1 MALTARF
8 QPGSTRRPFVDRE
21 TALAAFD
28 SAVAELSDRPCVLLL
43 SGVGGIGKS
52 RLLTEL
58 RSRVGGDRPTAMLD
72 FQVPG
77 QRQPAEALVALRIQL
92 GERKIKFHRFD
103 IACAVL
109 WQRLH
114 PHLRFT
120 GDSLALA
127 EHSEILTE
135 ILNDATGI
143 PVFGTAAK
151 LVETGARRVV
161 RSHRIRHDPVLQE
174 LDRMGLG
181 QLEEAVSYLFAQ
193 DLAAGTAG
201 RSYAI
206 FFDAYEAM
214 MGGPQREGRAAAVD
228 LWLRDVVAQLDTG
241 LVVIAS
247 REPLGWE
254 RHDPEWGERVR
265 EVRVDDL
272 PMDARYALLDACGV
286 ENLAEREVIAVSS
299 AGVPFYLHLAIDAR
313 GHPDV
318 VGADELV
325 SPEAILDRFLRYVP
339 HDEIRVLELLGLPRT
354 FDHDIFRA
362 ITARFDLPGNPVV
375 WNSLIAYS
383 FVSSA
388 DGDGDRYQLH
398 QLMVSALR
406 RRLPDDVRAEL
417 HSALHQLWWERAQ
430 QAGNQVSA
438 WREAGYH
445 GLWSGA
451 LAAVDLLGYVDRIVA
466 GGGYQGIDGLISDL
480 NRYLCDGHGNVGA
493 MAEISDLATCLEAEA
508 ALLLGDAKAA
518 DRLTRDIDLA
528 RTGPIADRLAV
539 AAGNARRILGETD
552 AALTIYGSVWDEG
565 AGRARL
571 EAGLWAADLHMC
583 QGRFEQALGLCDE
596 LVAATGDDRELLGD
610 IARLRHLSY
619 RLAFDTEAAA
629 RYLAEAEVHYIAAG
643 SIVGQANI
651 VTNRAELLALTDP
664 GTAIDAAGAAITRQR
679 ELGAL
684 HELGKAYT
692 ALGLAQLALGE
703 LDAAERA
710 LSDGCDVLEQAGY
723 RSGRARAELFRAGV
737 YARRGARPEAISS
750 VRWAIS
756 ELEAAEVYPGLIL
769 VARAVLSLYG
779 WIEPDVSA
787 AAARALA
794 RIQPPSPDADPDR
807 GAQRLIA
814 RVLGIDP
821 DQLYYEATARTDTAA
836 GYYNHNVRVN
846 GRLGTVNVRIPVA
859 GADVMDLRQWPEAV
873 VLRAIEASVVPAP
886 RLRWES
892 RSPKY
897 QIHDYIEGELLD
909 RIAPR
914 GVAVPAHVPADVAAF
929 FGSLR
934 EVPSERLPTTAGEN
948 RGDPVS
954 FARRLSAVSQNVYRE
969 ARESFGR
976 LYHDLGV
983 PTDPF
988 AGIVD
993 SWTTLQ
999 ARPFRLLHSDVHRKN
1014 MITRAGGVVF
1024 IDWELAL
1031 YGDPVYDVA
1040 SHLHKMG
1047 YFPDEQEALL
1057 AAWTT
1062 AEPAAAVG
1070 EWATDLRTY
1079 LNHERVKSV
1088 IVDAVRYAK
1097 VLADGD
1103 RGIDG
1108 EHALVSN
1115 LVGKIGW
1122 ARDIWGNPES
1132 VDPEQVEAALRSWGQ
1147 RS

>member
-1 MALTARF
+1 M
-8 QPGSTRRPFVDRE
+8 DRE
-21 TALAAFD
+21 TVLAVFDGAF
-28 SAVAELSDRPCVLLL
+28 AELPDRPRVLLL

-58 RSRVGGDRPTAMLD
+58 RGRVGGDVPTAVLD
-72 FQVPG
+72 FQVPS

-92 GERKIKFHRFD
+92 GEKKVKFHRFD

-135 ILNDATGI
+135 VLNDATGI

-161 RSHRIRHDPVLQE
+161 RSHRIRHDPVLRE
-174 LDRMGLG
+174 LDRMSLG

-214 MGGPQREGRAAAVD
+214 TGGPQREGRAAAVD

-254 RHDPEWGERVR
+254 RHDPEWGERIR

-286 ENLAEREVIAVSS
+286 ADLAERGVIAVSS

-313 GHPDV
+313 GHLGV
-318 VGADELV
+318 AGADELV
-325 SPEAILDRFLRYVP
+325 SPEAILDRFLQHVP
-339 HDEIRVLELLGLPRT
+339 HEEIRILELLGLPRT
-354 FDHDIFRA
+354 FDHDIFRT
-362 ITARFDLPGNPVV
+362 ITARFDLPGNPLL

-383 FVSSA
+383 FVDSA
-388 DGDGDRYQLH
+388 DGEGNRYQLH
-398 QLMVSALR
+398 QLMVAALR
-406 RRLPDDVRAEL
+406 RRLPADVCAEL
-417 HSALHQLWWERAQ
+417 HAVLHQLWWERAQ
-430 QAGNQVSA
+430 EAGNQVSA

-445 GLWSGA
+445 GLRSGA
-451 LAAVDLLGYVDRIVA
+451 LSAVDLLGYVDRIVA
-466 GGGYQGIDGLISDL
+466 GGGYQGIDGVISDL
-480 NRYLCDGHGNVGA
+480 HRYLREGRGNVTT
-493 MAEISDLATCLEAEA
+493 MAEISDLAACLEAEA

-518 DRLTRDIDLA
+518 DRLTRDIDLT

-539 AAGNARRILGETD
+539 AAGHARRILGETD
-552 AALTIYGSVWDEG
+552 TALTIYSAVWAGG

-583 QGRFEQALGLCDE
+583 QGRFGQALGLCDE
-596 LVAATGDDRELLGD
+596 LAGAAGDDRELLGD
-610 IARLRHLSY
+610 IARLRYLSY

-629 RYLAEAEVHYIAAG
+629 RYLAEAQDHYVAAG
-643 SIVGQANI
+643 SVVGQANI

-664 GTAIDAAGAAITRQR
+664 QAAIAAAGVAIARHR

-692 ALGLAQLALGE
+692 ALGLARLALGE

-710 LSDGCDVLEQAGY
+710 LADGCDVLEQAGY

-737 YARRGARPEAISS
+737 HARRGARAETIRC

-756 ELEAAEVYPGLIL
+756 ELEAAAVYPGLIL
-769 VARAVLSLYG
+769 VARAVLTLYG
-779 WIEPDVSA
+779 WIEPDVSDA
-787 AAARALA
+787 AVRALG
-794 RIQPPSPDADPDR
+794 RIQPPAPDDDLDR

-821 DQLYYEATARTDTAA
+821 DLIYREAVARTDRAA
-836 GYYNHNVRVN
+836 GYYNHNVRVD
-846 GRLGTVNVRIPVA
+846 GAMGTVNVRIPVP
-859 GADVMDLRQWPEAV
+859 GADVMDLRQWPEAL
-873 VLRAIEASVVPAP
+873 VLRAIEGAGIPAP

-892 RSPKY
+892 RSPVY

-914 GVAVPAHVPADVAAF
+914 GVAVPAHVPTDVAAF
-929 FGSLR
+929 FGSLGQ
-934 EVPSERLPTTAGEN
+934 VPADRLPATTGEN
-948 RGDPVS
+948 RGDPVA
-954 FARRLSAVSQNVYRE
+954 FARRLSDVSQRVYRE
-969 ARESFGR
+969 SREAFGR
-976 LYHDLGV
+976 LYRDLEV
-983 PTDPF
+983 PADPF
-988 AGIVD
+988 AGILD
-993 SWTTLQ
+993 AWTTLRY
-999 ARPFRLLHSDVHRKN
+999 RPFRLLHSDVHRKN
-1014 MITRAGGVVF
+1014 MIVRGGRVVF

-1031 YGDPVYDVA
+1031 FGDPVYDVA
-1040 SHLHKMG
+1040 THIHKMG
-1047 YFPDEQEALL
+1047 YFPDEQEAFLT
-1057 AAWTT
+1057 AWVT
-1062 AEPAAAVG
+1062 AEPAAARD

-1088 IVDAVRYAK
+1088 VVDAVRYAK
-1097 VLADGD
+1097 VLAAGD
-1103 RGIDG
+1103 RGPAG
-1108 EHALVSN
+1108 EQALIAN
-1115 LVGKIGW
+1115 LVGKLEW
-1122 ARDIWGNPES
+1122 AREIWELTEPI
-1132 VDPEQVEAALRSWGQ
+1132 DPERVQAALRSW
-1147 RS
+1147 RP

>member
-21 TALAAFD
+21 TVLAVFD
-28 SAVAELSDRPCVLLL
+28 SAFAELPDRPRVLLL

-52 RLLTEL
+52 RLLAEL
-58 RSRVGGDRPTAMLD
+58 RARVGSDVPTAVLD

-92 GERKIKFHRFD
+92 GEKKVKFHRFD

-135 ILNDATGI
+135 VLNDATGI

-174 LDRMGLG
+174 LDRMSLG

-201 RSYAI
+201 RSYAV

-214 MGGPQREGRAAAVD
+214 TGGAQWERRAAAVD

-254 RHDPEWGERVR
+254 RHDAEWGERIR

-272 PMDARYALLDACGV
+272 PMDARYALLDACGIDD
-286 ENLAEREVIAVSS
+286 LAERELIAVSS
-299 AGVPFYLHLAIDAR
+299 SGVPFYLHLAIDAR
-313 GHPDV
+313 GHLEV
-318 VGADELV
+318 AGVDELV
-325 SPEAILDRFLRYVP
+325 SPEAILDRFLRHVP
-339 HDEIRVLELLGLPRT
+339 HEEIRVLELLGLPRT
-354 FDHDIFRA
+354 FDHDIFRT
-362 ITARFDLPGNPVV
+362 ITARFDLPGNPVL

-383 FVSSA
+383 FVYSA
-388 DGDGDRYQLH
+388 DGAGNRYQLH
-398 QLMVSALR
+398 QLMVAALR
-406 RRLPDDVRAEL
+406 RRLPADVCTEL
-417 HSALHQLWWERAQ
+417 HAVLHQLWWERAQ
-430 QAGNQVSA
+430 EAGNQVSA

-445 GLWSGA
+445 GLRSGA
-451 LAAVDLLGYVDRIVA
+451 LSAVDLLGYVDRIVA
-466 GGGYQGIDGLISDL
+466 GGGYQGIDGVISDL
-480 NRYLCDGHGNVGA
+480 HRYLREGGGNVTT
-493 MAEISDLATCLEAEA
+493 MAEISELATCLEAEA

-518 DRLTRDIDLA
+518 DRLTRDIDLT

-539 AAGNARRILGETD
+539 AAGHARRILGETD
-552 AALTIYGSVWDEG
+552 AALTIYSAVWAGG

-583 QGRFEQALGLCDE
+583 QGRFGQALGLCDE
-596 LVAATGDDRELLGD
+596 LAAAAGDDRELLGD
-610 IARLRHLSY
+610 IARLRYLSY

-629 RYLAEAEVHYIAAG
+629 RHLAEAEDHYVAAG

-664 GTAIDAAGAAITRQR
+664 QAAIAAAGAAIARHR

-692 ALGLAQLALGE
+692 ALGLARLALGE

-710 LSDGCDVLEQAGY
+710 LADGCEVLEQAGY

-737 YARRGARPEAISS
+737 HARRGARAETIRC
-750 VRWAIS
+750 VRWAIA
-756 ELEAAEVYPGLIL
+756 ELEAAAVYPGLIL
-769 VARAVLSLYG
+769 VARAVLMLYG
-779 WIEPDVSA
+779 WIEPDVSDA
-787 AAARALA
+787 AVRALG
-794 RIQPPSPDADPDR
+794 RIQPPAPDADLDG

-821 DQLYYEATARTDTAA
+821 DRLYREAMARTDMAA
-836 GYYNHNVRVN
+836 GYYNHNVRID
-846 GRLGTVNVRIPVA
+846 GAMGTVNVRIPVP
-859 GADVMDLRQWPEAV
+859 GADVMDLRQWPEAL
-873 VLRAIEASVVPAP
+873 VLRAIEGAGIPAP

-892 RSPKY
+892 RSPMY

-914 GVAVPAHVPADVAAF
+914 GVAVPAHVPTDVAAF

-934 EVPSERLPTTAGEN
+934 QVPADRLPATAAEN

-954 FARRLSAVSQNVYRE
+954 FARRLSDVSQRVYRE

-976 LYHDLGV
+976 LYRDLEV
-983 PTDPF
+983 PADPF
-988 AGIVD
+988 AGIID
-993 SWTTLQ
+993 AWATLE

-1014 MITRAGGVVF
+1014 MIIRGGRVVF

-1031 YGDPVYDVA
+1031 FGDPVYDVA
-1040 SHLHKMG
+1040 THIHKMG
-1047 YFPDEQEALL
+1047 YFPEEQETFL
-1057 AAWTT
+1057 AAWVT
-1062 AEPAAAVG
+1062 AEPAAACG
-1070 EWATDLRTY
+1070 DWATDLRTY

-1088 IVDAVRYAK
+1088 VVDAVRYTK
-1097 VLADGD
+1097 VLAAGD
-1103 RGIDG
+1103 RGPAG
-1108 EHALVSN
+1108 EQALITN
-1115 LVGKIGW
+1115 FVGKIEW
-1122 ARDIWGNPES
+1122 AREIWGLSEPI
-1132 VDPEQVEAALRSWGQ
+1132 DPEQIQVALRSW
-1147 RS
+1147 RP

>member
-21 TALAAFD
+21 TVLAAFD
-28 SAVAELSDRPCVLLL
+28 STLAELPNRPRVLLL

-58 RSRVGGDRPTAMLD
+58 RERVGGDRPTALLD
-72 FQVPG
+72 FQVPS

-92 GERKIKFHRFD
+92 GEKKVKFHRFD

-151 LVETGARRVV
+151 LVEAGARRVV
-161 RSHRIRHDPVLQE
+161 RGYRIHRDPVLHE
-174 LDRMGLG
+174 LDRMSLG
-181 QLEEAVSYLFAQ
+181 QLEAAVSYLFAQ

-201 RSYAI
+201 RSYAV

-214 MGGPQREGRAAAVD
+214 VGGTQRAGRAAAVD

-254 RHDPEWGERVR
+254 RHDPEWDERIR
-265 EVRVDDL
+265 EIRVDDL
-272 PMDARYALLDACGV
+272 PMDARYSLLDACGV
-286 ENLAEREVIAVSS
+286 AEPVEREAIAVSS

-313 GHPDV
+313 GHLDT
-318 VGADELV
+318 VGADGLV
-325 SPEAILDRFLRYVP
+325 SPEAILDRFLRHVP

-354 FDHDIFRA
+354 FDHDIFAA
-362 ITARFDLPGNPVV
+362 ITARFDLPGNPMI
-375 WNSLIAYS
+375 WNSLVAYS
-383 FVSSA
+383 FVYSA
-388 DGDGDRYQLH
+388 DGEGDCYQLH
-398 QLMVSALR
+398 QLMVAALR
-406 RRLPDDVRAEL
+406 RRLPEDVCAEL
-417 HSALHQLWWERAQ
+417 HSVLHQLWWERAQ

-445 GLWSGA
+445 GLRSGA
-451 LAAVDLLGYVDRIVA
+451 LTAVGLLGYVDRIVA
-466 GGGYQGIDGLISDL
+466 GGGYQGIDGVLSDL
-480 NRYLCDGHGNVGA
+480 DRYLRDGHGNVA
-493 MAEISDLATCLEAEA
+493 TMAEISDLTTCLEAEA
-508 ALLLGDAKAA
+508 VLLLGDANAA
-518 DRLTRDIDLA
+518 DRLTRDIDPA

-552 AALTIYGSVWDEG
+552 AALTIYESVWDRG

-571 EAGLWAADLHMC
+571 DAGLWAADLHMC
-583 QGRFEQALGLCDE
+583 QGRFGQALGLCAE
-596 LVAATGDDRELLGD
+596 LVAAAGDDRELLGD

-629 RYLAEAEVHYIAAG
+629 RYLAEAEDHYIAAG
-643 SIVGQANI
+643 SVVGQANI

-664 GTAIDAAGAAITRQR
+664 GAALAAAGAAITRQR

-692 ALGLAQLALGE
+692 ALGLALLAFGE
-703 LDAAERA
+703 LDAAERS
-710 LSDGCDVLEQAGY
+710 LSDACEVLEQAGY

-737 YARRGARPEAISS
+737 YARRGLRPEAISS

-756 ELEAAEVYPGLIL
+756 ELEAAAVYPGLIL

-779 WIEPDVSA
+779 WIEADVSDA
-787 AAARALA
+787 AHRALG
-794 RIQPPSPDADPDR
+794 RIQPPTPDADLDR

-814 RVLGIDP
+814 RVLGIEP

-836 GYYNHNVRVN
+836 GYYNHNVRVD
-846 GRLGTVNVRIPVA
+846 GPLGAVNVRIPVA
-859 GADVMDLRQWPEAV
+859 GADVMDLRQWPEAL
-873 VLRAIEASVVPAP
+873 VLRAIEASAVPAP

-892 RSPKY
+892 RSPNY
-897 QIHDYIEGELLD
+897 QIHDYIEGDLLD

-914 GVAVPAHVPADVAAF
+914 GVAVPAHVPTDVAAF
-929 FGSLR
+929 FGSLGQ
-934 EVPSERLPTTAGEN
+934 VPSDRLPITADEN

-954 FARRLSAVSQNVYRE
+954 FARRLSDVSQRVYRE
-969 ARESFGR
+969 SREPFGR
-976 LYHDLGV
+976 LYRDLQV
-983 PTDPF
+983 PADPF
-988 AGIVD
+988 ADIVD
-993 SWTTLQ
+993 SWSTLRI
-999 ARPFRLLHSDVHRKN
+999 RPFRLLHSDVHRKN
-1014 MITRAGGVVF
+1014 MIIRDGRVVF

-1031 YGDPVYDVA
+1031 FGDPVYDLA

-1047 YFPDEQEALL
+1047 YFPDEREALL
-1057 AAWTT
+1057 AAWAT
-1062 AEPAAAVG
+1062 AEPSAAVG

-1079 LNHERVKSV
+1079 MNHERVKSV
-1088 IVDAVRYAK
+1088 VVDAVRYAK

-1103 RGIDG
+1103 RGFEG
-1108 EHALVSN
+1108 ERALVTN
-1115 LVGKIGW
+1115 FVGKLEW
-1122 ARDIWGNPES
+1122 ARDIWGQSEP
-1132 VDPEQVEAALRSWGQ
+1132 VDPERVEAALRAWGQ

>member
-21 TALAAFD
+21 IVLSAFD
-28 SAVAELSDRPCVLLL
+28 SALAELPDRPRVLLL

-58 RSRVGGDRPTAMLD
+58 RSRVGARPTALLD
-72 FQVPG
+72 FQVPS
-77 QRQPAEALVALRIQL
+77 QRQAAEALVALRIQL
-92 GERKIKFHRFD
+92 GEKRVKFHRFD

-135 ILNDATGI
+135 ILNDTTGI

-151 LVETGARRVV
+151 LVETGARRAV

-174 LDRMGLG
+174 LDRMSLA

-193 DLAAGTAG
+193 DLSAGTAG
-201 RSYAI
+201 RSYVI

-214 MGGPQREGRAAAVD
+214 MGGPRQGRSAAMD

-254 RHDPEWGERVR
+254 RHDPEWDERTR
-265 EVRVDDL
+265 EMRVDDL

-286 ENLAEREVIAVSS
+286 ENPAEREVIARSS

-313 GHPDV
+313 GHLDG

-339 HDEIRVLELLGLPRT
+339 HDEIRVLELLGVPRT
-354 FDHDIFRA
+354 FDHDIFRT
-362 ITARFDLPGNPVV
+362 ITARFDLPGNPVI

-383 FVSSA
+383 FVYSA

-398 QLMVSALR
+398 QLMIAALR
-406 RRLPDDVRAEL
+406 RRLPDDVCAEL
-417 HSALHQLWWERAQ
+417 HSVLHQLWWERAQ
-430 QAGNQVSA
+430 DAGNRVSA

-445 GLWSGA
+445 GLRSGA
-451 LAAVDLLGYVDRIVA
+451 LDAVELLGYVDRIVA
-466 GGGYQGIDGLISDL
+466 GGGYQGIDGVISDL
-480 NRYLCDGHGNVGA
+480 ERYLRDGGGNVTT
-493 MAEISDLATCLEAEA
+493 MAEISDLATCLEAEG

-552 AALTIYGSVWDEG
+552 AALTIYTSVWDGG
-565 AGRARL
+565 AGRAQL

-583 QGRFEQALGLCDE
+583 QGRFAQALGLCEE
-596 LVAATGDDRELLGD
+596 LVAAAGDDRELLGD
-610 IARLRHLSY
+610 IARLRYLSY
-619 RLAFDTEAAA
+619 RLAFDTETAAH
-629 RYLAEAEVHYIAAG
+629 YLVEAEDHYIAAG

-664 GTAIDAAGAAITRQR
+664 GAAIAAAGAAIAGQR

-684 HELGKAYT
+684 HELGKSYT

-703 LDAAERA
+703 LDAADRA
-710 LSDGCDVLEQAGY
+710 LADGCDVLEQAGY
-723 RSGRARAELFRAGV
+723 RSGRARADLFRAAV
-737 YARRGARPEAISS
+737 HARRGARSEAIRC

-756 ELEAAEVYPGLIL
+756 ELEATEVYPGLIL

-779 WIEPDVSA
+779 WIEPDVSDA
-787 AAARALA
+787 AVRALG
-794 RIQPPSPDADPDR
+794 RIQPPAPDADLDR

-814 RVLGIDP
+814 RVLGIEP
-821 DQLYYEATARTDTAA
+821 DLLYYEAAARTDTAA
-836 GYYNHNVRVN
+836 GYYNHNVRVD
-846 GRLGTVNVRIPVA
+846 GMLGAVNVRIPVA
-859 GADVMDLRQWPEAV
+859 GADVMDLRQWPEAL

-914 GVAVPAHVPADVAAF
+914 GVAVPAHVPTDVGAF

-934 EVPSERLPTTAGEN
+934 QVPSDRLPTTPDEN
-948 RGDPVS
+948 RGDPAS
-954 FARRLSAVSQNVYRE
+954 FARRLSDVSQRVYRE
-969 ARESFGR
+969 ARASFGR
-976 LYHDLGV
+976 LYRDLEV
-983 PTDPF
+983 PPDPF

-999 ARPFRLLHSDVHRKN
+999 TRPFRLLHSDVHRKN
-1014 MITRAGGVVF
+1014 MIIRAGRVVF

-1031 YGDPVYDVA
+1031 FGDPVYDVA
-1040 SHLHKMG
+1040 THLHKMG
-1047 YFPDEQEALL
+1047 YFPDEREVLL
-1057 AAWTT
+1057 TAWAT
-1062 AEPAAAVG
+1062 AEPTAAVG
-1070 EWATDLRTY
+1070 AWATDLQTY

-1088 IVDAVRYAK
+1088 IVDAVRYTK
-1097 VLADGD
+1097 VLAEGS
-1103 RGIDG
+1103 RGP
-1108 EHALVSN
+1108 EEEQALVTS
-1115 LVGKIGW
+1115 LVGKLTAGR
-1122 ARDIWGNPES
+1122 AIWGRTDP
-1132 VDPEQVEAALRSWGQ
+1132 VDPAQVEAVMRSWH
-1147 RS
+1147 

>member
-1 MALTARF
+1 
-8 QPGSTRRPFVDRE
+8 
-21 TALAAFD
+21 
-28 SAVAELSDRPCVLLL
+28 
-43 SGVGGIGKS
+43 
-52 RLLTEL
+52 
-58 RSRVGGDRPTAMLD
+58 
-72 FQVPG
+72 
-77 QRQPAEALVALRIQL
+77 
-92 GERKIKFHRFD
+92 
-103 IACAVL
+103 
-109 WQRLH
+109 
-114 PHLRFT
+114 
-120 GDSLALA
+120 
-127 EHSEILTE
+127 
-135 ILNDATGI
+135 
-143 PVFGTAAK
+143 
-151 LVETGARRVV
+151 
-161 RSHRIRHDPVLQE
+161 
-174 LDRMGLG
+174 
-181 QLEEAVSYLFAQ
+181 
-193 DLAAGTAG
+193 
-201 RSYAI
+201 
-206 FFDAYEAM
+206 
-214 MGGPQREGRAAAVD
+214 VD

-254 RHDPEWGERVR
+254 RHDPEWGERVC

-313 GHPDV
+313 GHLDV

-354 FDHDIFRA
+354 FDRAIFRA
-362 ITARFDLPGNPVV
+362 LTARFDLPGNPVI
-375 WNSLIAYS
+375 WNALIAYS
-383 FVSSA
+383 FVYSA

-406 RRLPDDVRAEL
+406 RRLPDEVRVEL
-417 HSALHQLWWERAQ
+417 HSALHQMWCERAQ

-445 GLWSGA
+445 GLRSGA

-466 GGGYQGIDGLISDL
+466 GGGYQGIDGVISDL
-480 NRYLCDGHGNVGA
+480 NSYLSDGHGNVA
-493 MAEISDLATCLEAEA
+493 TMAEISDLATCLEA
-508 ALLLGDAKAA
+508 DAKAA

-539 AAGNARRILGETD
+539 AAGNARRILGETN
-552 AALTIYGSVWDEG
+552 AALTIYSSVWGGG

-583 QGRFEQALGLCDE
+583 QGRFGQAIGLCDE
-596 LVAATGDDRELLGD
+596 LVAAAGDDRELLGD

-629 RYLAEAEVHYIAAG
+629 RYLVEAEAHYIAAG
-643 SIVGQANI
+643 SIVGLSNI

-664 GTAIDAAGAAITRQR
+664 GAAIDAAGAAITRQR

-703 LDAAERA
+703 LDAAERS

-737 YARRGARPEAISS
+737 CARRGARPEAISS

-779 WIEPDVSA
+779 WIEPDVSD
-787 AAARALA
+787 AAARALS
-794 RIQPPSPDADPDR
+794 RIQPPTPDADLDR

-821 DQLYYEATARTDTAA
+821 DQLYCEAAARTDTAA
-836 GYYNHNVRVN
+836 GYYNHNVRVD

-873 VLRAIEASVVPAP
+873 VLRAIEASAVPAP

-909 RIAPR
+909 RVAPR
-914 GVAVPAHVPADVAAF
+914 GVAVPAHVPTDVAAF

-934 EVPSERLPTTAGEN
+934 EVPSERLPTTTDEN

-976 LYHDLGV
+976 LYRDLEV
-983 PTDPF
+983 PADPF
-988 AGIVD
+988 AGVVE

-999 ARPFRLLHSDVHRKN
+999 VRPFRLLHSDVHRKN
-1014 MITRAGGVVF
+1014 MIIRAGRVVF

-1031 YGDPVYDVA
+1031 FGDPVYDVA

-1057 AAWTT
+1057 TAWAT

-1070 EWATDLRTY
+1070 EWTTDLQTY

-1088 IVDAVRYAK
+1088 VVDAVRYAK
-1097 VLADGD
+1097 VLADGG
-1103 RGIDG
+1103 RGLDG
-1108 EHALVSN
+1108 ERALVSN
-1115 LVGKIGW
+1115 LVDKIRW
-1122 ARDIWGNPES
+1122 ARDIWENPEP
-1132 VDPEQVEAALRSWGQ
+1132 VDPEQVEAALRSWRQ